1 LAHRFA
7 LKVLVLD
14 NYDSFTWNLVQAL
27 ETAGG
32 TCVVHRSD
40 RITLREVEALSPD
53 RIVISPGP
61 FGPDQTGISPDVV
74 NAFSGRVPILGVC
87 LGMQLIAKMSGAEV
101 QPSGH
106 PVHGKSSRIRH
117 DDKGLLHGLPN
128 PFQGA
133 RYHSLVVDPD
143 TVPAG
148 LEVSAW
154 SEDGHI
160 MGVRLPGRAVEG
172 VLFHP
177 ESFLTEHGARIF
189 KNFLHVV

>member
-1 LAHRFA
+1 MN
-7 LKVLVLD
+7 VLVLD

-32 TCVVHRSD
+32 SCLVHRAD
-40 RITLREVEALSPD
+40 RISLPEVAALAPG

-61 FGPDQTGISPDVV
+61 FGPDQTGVCAQVV
-74 NAFSGRVPILGVC
+74 KSFSGRVPILGVC
-87 LGMQLIAKMSGAEV
+87 LGMQVIARLMGADV
-101 QPSGH
+101 RPSGH
-106 PVHGKSSRIRH
+106 PVHGKASRIRH

-128 PFQGA
+128 PFLGG
-133 RYHSLVVDPD
+133 RYHSLVVDP
-143 TVPAG
+143 ARASAE
-148 LEVSAW
+148 LEISAW

-160 MGVRLPGRAVEG
+160 MGCRLRDRAVEG

-189 KNFLHVV
+189 ENFLETPVHVV